1 MKSSAKRDNVI
12 IIIATVLL
20 FLICALITIFTDI
33 FNNSFSKP
41 SEPVRNY
48 DESDYWDITYAKMDY
63 VALYNSF
70 KECTKSKE
78 EYLRQHSDMSEEEL
92 SKDKEYTD
100 LCELAEKFEREFLQI
115 EQDAYDKYKIENFG
129 EKAREWFKV
138 HTYEEDKAIER
149 RNTILKWT
157 LPFAAAILCG
167 LIIVLVL
174 RRRKKNE
181 RIYWEK
187 QEEKKK
193 MRETE
198 AS

>member
-20 FLICALITIFTDI
+20 FLICAASTIFKDMYDQ
-33 FNNSFSKP
+33 SHYVP
-41 SEPVRNY
+41 HEHEPVNY
-48 DESDYWDITYAKMDY
+48 DYIHDIVPLEMDY
-63 VALYNSF
+63 ITHYQGYKF
-70 KECTKSKE
+70 WIQYRE
-78 EYLRQHSDMSEEEL
+78 EYVNQHSEMSEEEL
-92 SKDKEYTD
+92 SKDEEYIRICNKMD
-100 LCELAEKFEREFLQI
+100 EAEAIFLQA
-115 EQDAYDKYKIENFG
+115 EQEAYDKYKLENFG
-129 EKAREWFKV
+129 EKIRERRGI
-138 HTYEEDKAIER
+138 HTYEEDKAIEK
-149 RNTILKWT
+149 RNTVLKWT
-157 LPFAAAILCG
+157 LPFAAAALCG
-167 LIIVLVL
+167 LIVVLVL

>member
-1 MKSSAKRDNVI
+1 MKSSAKRDRVI
-12 IIIATVLL
+12 IVVATVLL
-20 FLICALITIFTDI
+20 FLICAAATIFKDMYDQ
-33 FNNSFSKP
+33 SHYVP
-41 SEPVRNY
+41 PEPKSVNY
-48 DESDYWDITYAKMDY
+48 DYMHDIVPLEMDY
-63 VALYNSF
+63 ITHYDAYKF
-70 KECTKSKE
+70 WIQYRE
-78 EYLRQHSDMSEEEL
+78 EYVNQHSEMSEEEL
-92 SKDKEYTD
+92 SKDEEYIRICNKMD
-100 LCELAEKFEREFLQI
+100 EAEAIFLQA
-115 EQDAYDKYKIENFG
+115 EQEAYDKYKLENFG
-129 EKAREWFKV
+129 EKVREGYGV
-138 HTYEEDKAIER
+138 HTFEEDKAIER

>member
-20 FLICALITIFTDI
+20 FIICAAATIFKDMYDQ
-33 FNNSFSKP
+33 SHYVP
-41 SEPVRNY
+41 PEPEPVHY
-48 DESDYWDITYAKMDY
+48 DYMHDIVPLKLDYITHYHAYKFWIQY
-63 VALYNSF
+63 R
-70 KECTKSKE
+70 E
-78 EYLRQHSDMSEEEL
+78 EYVNKHSEMSEEEL
-92 SKDKEYTD
+92 SKDEEYIRICND
-100 LCELAEKFEREFLQI
+100 MNEEEAIFLQV
-115 EQDAYDKYKIENFG
+115 EQEAYDKYKIENFG
-129 EKAREWFKV
+129 EKTREGYGV
-138 HTYEEDKAIER
+138 HTFEEDKAIER

-198 AS
+198 TS

>member
-1 MKSSAKRDNVI
+1 MKSSAKRDKVI
-12 IIIATVLL
+12 IVVATVLL
-20 FLICALITIFTDI
+20 FIICAAATILKDMYDQ
-33 FNNSFSKP
+33 SHYVP
-41 SEPVRNY
+41 PEPKSVNY
-48 DESDYWDITYAKMDY
+48 DYMRDIVPLKLDYITHYDAYKFWIQY
-63 VALYNSF
+63 R
-70 KECTKSKE
+70 E
-78 EYLRQHSDMSEEEL
+78 EYVNKHSEMSEEEL
-92 SKDKEYTD
+92 SKDEEYIRICND
-100 LCELAEKFEREFLQI
+100 MNEEEAIFLQV
-115 EQDAYDKYKIENFG
+115 EQEAYDKYKIENFG
-129 EKAREWFKV
+129 EKTREGYGV
-138 HTYEEDKAIER
+138 HTFEEDKAIER